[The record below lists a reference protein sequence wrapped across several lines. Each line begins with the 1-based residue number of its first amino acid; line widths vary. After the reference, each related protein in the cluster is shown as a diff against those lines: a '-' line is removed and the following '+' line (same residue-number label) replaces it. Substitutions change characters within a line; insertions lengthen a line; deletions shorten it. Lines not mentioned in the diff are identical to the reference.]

1 MKEEIS
7 RRFPYFPF
15 LCSSVAWMYSCEDRL
30 KFEDSINLLRALKEA
45 FSRRKTMNGG
55 KERRKLRRG
64 KKKKKQSEISF
75 VSSKMI
81 VRGKKDIKGTTRRR
95 FRTGFYYDF
104 TWLTHVLSPQNKL
117 SNIIDLFR
125 FILISIINP

>member
-81 VRGKKDIKGTTRRR
+81 ARGKKILKARREDASVR
-95 FRTGFYYDF
+95 ASITILLGLHTYYRHRINYRT
-104 TWLTHVLSPQNKL
+104 
-117 SNIIDLFR
+117 
-125 FILISIINP
+125 